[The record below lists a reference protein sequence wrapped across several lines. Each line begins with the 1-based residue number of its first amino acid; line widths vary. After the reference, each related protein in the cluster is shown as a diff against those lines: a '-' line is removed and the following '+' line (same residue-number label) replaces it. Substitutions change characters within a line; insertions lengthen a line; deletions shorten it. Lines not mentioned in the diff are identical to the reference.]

1 MKTIF
6 SYFKN
11 SYKFNERQQK
21 ILIKILQFFRDYI
34 PNKQAIF
41 LYDID
46 IKKIK
51 FIWSSCFNFSNNN
64 DNIKS
69 FNFFQNIIFLK
80 FPIYHIELYNICI
93 KKILKYKRLQKYVQI
108 ARGRRTFNNLKN
120 RNYLITR
127 QAKNLQDLTF
137 FEYLLEQKMLIK
149 IIQQLYK
156 NYKSNI
162 FNIIKKI
169 FGIDYNKLNIQI
181 FQYQINQFY
190 RLYNRY
196 TYANAYIIHNTENIQ
211 NLYLKNKLTQEQIE
225 YINKYQDNIRLIEQF
240 KNTDLKMKKFVYQ
253 LIEYCKEI

>member
-6 SYFKN
+6 SYFKD
-11 SYKFNERQQK
+11 SYNFNERQKK
-21 ILIKILQFFRDYI
+21 ILIKIIYFFREYI
-34 PNKQAIF
+34 PNKELYF

-46 IKKIK
+46 IKDIK
-51 FIWSSCFNFSNNN
+51 FKWSAIFNFNNQN
-64 DNIKS
+64 KNIKWFYIFS
-69 FNFFQNIIFLK
+69 NIIFLK
-80 FPIYHIELYNICI
+80 FPLYHIELYNICI

-120 RNYLITR
+120 RNYLISK
-127 QAKNLQDLTF
+127 QQKNLQDLTF
-137 FEYLLEQKMLIK
+137 FEYLFEQNVLVNIF
-149 IIQQLYK
+149 QQLYK
-156 NYKSNI
+156 KYNYQDI
-162 FNIIKKI
+162 LHIIKKI
-169 FGIDYNKLNIQI
+169 FGRKKKLDLQVIK
-181 FQYQINQFY
+181 YQINQFY

-225 YINKYQDNIRLIEQF
+225 YINKYQDNIRVIKQF